1 MSISRRLLPALVC
14 MVGLSLIPG
23 CGRPAGPRRVAVRGA
38 ILFDN
43 QPLKAG
49 RIKFTPI
56 ETSKGPTAVA
66 TVTDGFYDFNSA
78 NGPVVGKHK
87 VQIES
92 MIQPGFELDDE
103 AAYAQ
108 KAQQQPARPVLP
120 PQPIPPEFNERTT
133 LTVTVSPEGEKKL
146 DFSVPAATMET
157 RRGQF

>member
-1 MSISRRLLPALVC
+1 MSLGQRFLATVACAIGLLLV
-14 MVGLSLIPG
+14 LG
-23 CGRPAGPRRVAVRGA
+23 CGRSAGPRRVAVRGA

-43 QPLKAG
+43 RPLKAG

-56 ETSKGPTAVA
+56 ESSKGPAAVA
-66 TVTDGFYDFNSA
+66 TVTDGFYDFDARS
-78 NGPVVGKHK
+78 GPVVGKHK

-92 MIQPGFELDDE
+92 IVDPGFELDNE

-108 KAQQQPARPVLP
+108 QASQRVAKPVLP

-146 DFSVPAATMET
+146 DFSVPAATMEAG
-157 RRGQF
+157 RGQF

>member
-1 MSISRRLLPALVC
+1 MTVSQRFLPALAC
-14 MVGLSLIPG
+14 AVGLSLMLG
-23 CGRPAGPRRVAVRGA
+23 CGRPSGPRRVAVRGA

-56 ETSKGPTAVA
+56 DTSKGPTAVA
-66 TVTDGFYDFNSA
+66 TVTDGFYDFNA
-78 NGPVVGKHK
+78 RNGPVVGKHK

-92 MIQPGFELDDE
+92 IVDPGFELDDE
-103 AAYAQ
+103 AAYAR
-108 KAQQQPARPVLP
+108 KAAEQPAKPVLP
-120 PQPIPPEFNERTT
+120 AQPVPPEFNERTT

-157 RRGQF
+157 GRGQL

>member
-1 MSISRRLLPALVC
+1 MTVSQRFLPALAC
-14 MVGLSLIPG
+14 AAGLSLMLG
-23 CGRPAGPRRVAVRGA
+23 CGRPSGPRRVAVRGA

-56 ETSKGPTAVA
+56 DTSKGPTAVA
-66 TVTDGFYDFNSA
+66 TVTDGFYDFNA
-78 NGPVVGKHK
+78 RNGPVVGKHK

-92 MIQPGFELDDE
+92 LIDPGFELDNE
-103 AAYAQ
+103 AAYAR
-108 KAQQQPARPVLP
+108 KATQMVAKPVLP

-157 RRGQF
+157 GRGPL